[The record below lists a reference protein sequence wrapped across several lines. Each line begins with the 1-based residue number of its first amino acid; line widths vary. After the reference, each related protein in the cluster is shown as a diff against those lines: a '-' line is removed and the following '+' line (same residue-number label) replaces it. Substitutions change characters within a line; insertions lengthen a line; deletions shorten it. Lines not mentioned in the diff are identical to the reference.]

1 MIQFFVA
8 FLKRE
13 KVTRK
18 VTDDVDFVIVAYMFS
33 NHSKPVLFNMYYKEI
48 FKVEIFQG
56 R

>member
-33 NHSKPVLFNMYYKEI
+33 NHSKPVLFNVSKLSI
-48 FKVEIFQG
+48 IRKFSK
-56 R
+56 